1 MDQRA
6 ASTFA
11 ARRGRAASMPQG
23 LIMTSAGAK
32 NAAASVNLPVGFACH
47 VGNIG
52 MKDDTDDVVV
62 LAADR
67 LTSAAGVFTKS
78 RFAGA
83 SVRLSQ
89 SNAADGHAQAVAVV
103 SKNAN
108 VATGEQGE
116 WDAANLAQRVAE
128 LVGCE
133 PDQVLVGSTG
143 VIGVP
148 YPEGKVDA
156 YFGRLAG
163 AAEGT
168 VPIAER
174 TDDLVARRGG
184 PTGVGDVD
192 DLDHGGRKGL
202 WTTDAAA
209 AAAAIMTTDTHPKTA
224 SASAGA
230 ATVVGIAK
238 GSGMIEPDMA
248 TMISVITTD
257 AEIAPDRLDAM
268 LRRVCDVT
276 FNALSVDTDTS
287 TSDMVVMLANGAA
300 GPVDEADLE
309 AALGAV
315 SLDLTRQ
322 LAFDGEGA
330 ETLIVVT
337 VNEARDDAQAKR
349 VAKAIANSPLV
360 KTAVHGCDPNWGRVA
375 MAIGK
380 CSDETDIDPERV
392 RIRFG
397 DQEVYPTPATPEAL
411 AELEAYLASDEVLI
425 SADLG
430 IADGSFTVYGCDLTD
445 QYVRINADYTT

>member
-1 MDQRA
+1 
-6 ASTFA
+6 
-11 ARRGRAASMPQG
+11 
-23 LIMTSAGAK
+23 MTSTEATHAV
-32 NAAASVNLPVGFACH
+32 ASVDLPVGFACH
-47 VGNIG
+47 AGNVG
-52 MKDDTDDVVV
+52 MKDESDDVMV

-67 LTSAAGVFTKS
+67 VSAAAGVFTKS
-78 RFAGA
+78 LFSAS
-83 SVRLSQ
+83 SVRLSR
-89 SNAADGHAQAVAVV
+89 SNVADGQARAVVVV

-116 WDAANLAQRVAE
+116 RDTANLAQRVAE

-148 YPEGKVDA
+148 YPEGAVDRYFDRLIAGPGPALNSNDAVDA
-156 YFGRLAG
+156 
-163 AAEGT
+163 
-168 VPIAER
+168 
-174 TDDLVARRGG
+174 AR
-184 PTGVGDVD
+184 
-192 DLDHGGRKGL
+192 
-202 WTTDAAA
+202 
-209 AAAAIMTTDTHPKTA
+209 AIMTTDTHPKTA

-257 AEIAPDRLDAM
+257 AEIAPNRLDAM

-276 FNALSVDTDTS
+276 FNAFSVDTDTS
-287 TSDMVVMLANGAA
+287 TNDLVVILANGAA
-300 GPVDEADLE
+300 GQVDEADLE

-349 VAKAIANSPLV
+349 VAKAVVNSPLV

-411 AELEAYLASDEVLI
+411 AELEAYLASDEVRI

-430 IADGSFTVYGCDLTD
+430 VAGGAFTAYGCDLTD

>member
-1 MDQRA
+1 MN
-6 ASTFA
+6 
-11 ARRGRAASMPQG
+11 P
-23 LIMTSAGAK
+23 AGAA
-32 NAAASVNLPVGFACH
+32 NAAASVDLPEGFACH

-52 MKDDTDDVVV
+52 IKDGTDDVMV

-67 LTSAAGVFTKS
+67 VAAAAGVFTKS
-78 RFAGA
+78 LFSGA
-83 SVRLSQ
+83 SVRRSQ
-89 SNAADGHAQAVAVV
+89 ANVADGRVQAVVV
-103 SKNAN
+103 ISKNSN

-116 WDAANLAQRVAE
+116 RDAANLADRVAE

-133 PDQVLVGSTG
+133 PGQVLVGSTG
-143 VIGVP
+143 LIGVP
-148 YPEGKVDA
+148 YPDGKVDA
-156 YFGRLAG
+156 YFDRLIAG
-163 AAEGT
+163 
-168 VPIAER
+168 P
-174 TDDLVARRGG
+174 G
-184 PTGVGDVD
+184 PA
-192 DLDHGGRKGL
+192 LDGN
-202 WTTDAAA
+202 DAVAAA
-209 AAAAIMTTDTHPKTA
+209 TAIMTTDTHPKTA
-224 SASAGA
+224 SAAAGA

-268 LRRVCDVT
+268 LRRVCEVT

-300 GPVDEADLE
+300 GPVDEAELE

-337 VNEARDDAQAKR
+337 ANGARDDAQAKR
-349 VAKAIANSPLV
+349 VAKAIVNSPLV
-360 KTAVHGCDPNWGRVA
+360 KTAVHGRDPNWGRVA

-380 CSDETDIDPERV
+380 CSHETDIDPDRV

-397 DQEVYPTPATPEAL
+397 DQELYPTPATAETL

-425 SADLG
+425 SVDLG

>member
-1 MDQRA
+1 MGPA
-6 ASTFA
+6 EPAEPGEMVEFPA
-11 ARRGRAASMPQG
+11 
-23 LIMTSAGAK
+23 
-32 NAAASVNLPVGFACH
+32 GFACH

-52 MKDDTDDVVV
+52 IRDGTDDVMV

-67 LTSAAGVFTKS
+67 VAAAAGVFTKS
-78 RFAGA
+78 LFSGA
-83 SVRLSQ
+83 SVRRSQ
-89 SNAADGHAQAVAVV
+89 ANIADGRVQAVVV
-103 SKNAN
+103 ISKNSN
-108 VATGEQGE
+108 VATGAQGE
-116 WDAANLAQRVAE
+116 RDAANLAERVAE

-133 PDQVLVGSTG
+133 PGQVLVGSTG
-143 VIGVP
+143 LIGVP
-148 YPEGKVDA
+148 YPEGKIDA
-156 YFGRLAG
+156 YFDRLIAG
-163 AAEGT
+163 PEPALDS
-168 VPIAER
+168 
-174 TDDLVARRGG
+174 DDAV
-184 PTGVGDVD
+184 
-192 DLDHGGRKGL
+192 
-202 WTTDAAA
+202 AAA
-209 AAAAIMTTDTHPKTA
+209 TAIMTTDTHPKTA
-224 SASAGA
+224 RALVPVSNGV

-257 AEIAPDRLDAM
+257 AEIAPERLDAM

-300 GPVDEADLE
+300 GPVDEAELE
-309 AALGAV
+309 TALGAV

-337 VNEARDDAQAKR
+337 ANEARDAAQAKR
-349 VAKAIANSPLV
+349 VAKAIVNSPLV
-360 KTAVHGCDPNWGRVA
+360 KTAVHGQDPNWGRVA

-380 CSDETDIDPERV
+380 CSDETDIDPDRV

-411 AELEAYLASDEVLI
+411 AELETYLARDEVLI
-425 SADLG
+425 SVDLG
-430 IADGSFTVYGCDLTD
+430 VRPDGAGGSFTAYGCDLTD

>member
-1 MDQRA
+1 
-6 ASTFA
+6 
-11 ARRGRAASMPQG
+11 
-23 LIMTSAGAK
+23 MTSTEATHAV
-32 NAAASVNLPVGFACH
+32 ASVALPVGFACH
-47 VGNIG
+47 AGNVG
-52 MKDDTDDVVV
+52 MKDESDDVMV

-67 LTSAAGVFTKS
+67 VSAAAGVFTKS
-78 RFAGA
+78 LFSAS
-83 SVRLSQ
+83 SVRLSR
-89 SNAADGHAQAVAVV
+89 SNVADGQARAVVVV

-116 WDAANLAQRVAE
+116 RDTANLAQRVAE

-148 YPEGKVDA
+148 YPEGAVDRYFDRLIAGPRPALNSNDAVDA
-156 YFGRLAG
+156 
-163 AAEGT
+163 
-168 VPIAER
+168 
-174 TDDLVARRGG
+174 AR
-184 PTGVGDVD
+184 
-192 DLDHGGRKGL
+192 
-202 WTTDAAA
+202 
-209 AAAAIMTTDTHPKTA
+209 AIMTTDTHPKTA

-287 TSDMVVMLANGAA
+287 TNDLVVILANGAA
-300 GPVDEADLE
+300 GQVDEADLE

-349 VAKAIANSPLV
+349 VAKAVVNSPLV

-411 AELEAYLASDEVLI
+411 AELEAYLASDEVRI

-430 IADGSFTVYGCDLTD
+430 VAGGAFTAYGCDLTD

>member
-1 MDQRA
+1 
-6 ASTFA
+6 
-11 ARRGRAASMPQG
+11 
-23 LIMTSAGAK
+23 MTSTEAPYAV
-32 NAAASVNLPVGFACH
+32 ASVDLPVGFACH
-47 VGNIG
+47 AGNVG
-52 MKDDTDDVVV
+52 MKDESDDVMV

-67 LTSAAGVFTKS
+67 VSAAAGVFTKS
-78 RFAGA
+78 LFSAS
-83 SVRLSQ
+83 SVRLSRR
-89 SNAADGHAQAVAVV
+89 NVADGQAQAVVVV

-116 WDAANLAQRVAE
+116 RDTASLAQRVAE

-148 YPEGKVDA
+148 YPEGAVDRYFDRLIAGPGPALNSNDAVDA
-156 YFGRLAG
+156 
-163 AAEGT
+163 
-168 VPIAER
+168 
-174 TDDLVARRGG
+174 AR
-184 PTGVGDVD
+184 
-192 DLDHGGRKGL
+192 
-202 WTTDAAA
+202 
-209 AAAAIMTTDTHPKTA
+209 AIMTTDTHPKTA

-257 AEIAPDRLDAM
+257 AEIAPNRLDAM

-276 FNALSVDTDTS
+276 FNAFSVDTDTS
-287 TSDMVVMLANGAA
+287 TNDLVVILANGAA
-300 GPVDEADLE
+300 GQVDEADLE

-349 VAKAIANSPLV
+349 VAKAVVNSPLV

-411 AELEAYLASDEVLI
+411 GELEAYLASDEVRI
-425 SADLG
+425 SVDLG

>member
-1 MDQRA
+1 
-6 ASTFA
+6 
-11 ARRGRAASMPQG
+11 
-23 LIMTSAGAK
+23 MTSTEAPYAV
-32 NAAASVNLPVGFACH
+32 ASVDLPVGFACH
-47 VGNIG
+47 AGNVG
-52 MKDDTDDVVV
+52 MKDESDDVMV

-67 LTSAAGVFTKS
+67 VSAAAGVFTKS
-78 RFAGA
+78 LFSAS
-83 SVRLSQ
+83 SVRLSRR
-89 SNAADGHAQAVAVV
+89 NVADGQAQAVVVV

-116 WDAANLAQRVAE
+116 RDTASLAQRVAE

-148 YPEGKVDA
+148 YPEGAVDRYFDRLIAGPGPALNSNDAVDA
-156 YFGRLAG
+156 
-163 AAEGT
+163 
-168 VPIAER
+168 
-174 TDDLVARRGG
+174 AR
-184 PTGVGDVD
+184 
-192 DLDHGGRKGL
+192 
-202 WTTDAAA
+202 
-209 AAAAIMTTDTHPKTA
+209 AIMTTDTHPKTA

-257 AEIAPDRLDAM
+257 AEIAPNRLDAM

-276 FNALSVDTDTS
+276 FNAFSVDTDTS
-287 TSDMVVMLANGAA
+287 TNDLVVILANGAA
-300 GPVDEADLE
+300 GQVDEADLE

-349 VAKAIANSPLV
+349 VAKAVVNSPLV

-411 AELEAYLASDEVLI
+411 AELEAYLASDEVRI

-430 IADGSFTVYGCDLTD
+430 VAGGAFTAYGCDLTD

>member
-1 MDQRA
+1 MN
-6 ASTFA
+6 
-11 ARRGRAASMPQG
+11 
-23 LIMTSAGAK
+23 SAGAA
-32 NAAASVNLPVGFACH
+32 NAAASVDLPAGFACH

-52 MKDDTDDVVV
+52 IKDGTDDVMV

-67 LTSAAGVFTKS
+67 VAAAAGVFTKS
-78 RFAGA
+78 LFSGA
-83 SVRLSQ
+83 SVRRSQ
-89 SNAADGHAQAVAVV
+89 ANIADGRVQAVVV
-103 SKNAN
+103 ISKNSN
-108 VATGEQGE
+108 VATGAQGE
-116 WDAANLAQRVAE
+116 RDAANLANRVAE

-133 PDQVLVGSTG
+133 PGQVLVGSTG
-143 VIGVP
+143 LIGVP
-148 YPEGKVDA
+148 YPEGKIDTYFDRLIAGPGPALDSNDA
-156 YFGRLAG
+156 
-163 AAEGT
+163 
-168 VPIAER
+168 V
-174 TDDLVARRGG
+174 
-184 PTGVGDVD
+184 
-192 DLDHGGRKGL
+192 
-202 WTTDAAA
+202 AAA
-209 AAAAIMTTDTHPKTA
+209 TAIMTTDTHPKTA

-257 AEIAPDRLDAM
+257 AEIAPERLDAM

-300 GPVDEADLE
+300 GPVDEAELE
-309 AALGAV
+309 TALGAV

-337 VNEARDDAQAKR
+337 ANGARDDAQAKR
-349 VAKAIANSPLV
+349 VAKVIVNSPLV
-360 KTAVHGCDPNWGRVA
+360 KTAVHGRDPNWGRVA

-380 CSDETDIDPERV
+380 CSDETDIDPDRV

-397 DQEVYPTPATPEAL
+397 DQEVYPTPATAEAL

-425 SADLG
+425 SVDLG
-430 IADGSFTVYGCDLTD
+430 VRSDGTAGSFTVYGCDLTD